1 MRLLFVSDHYPPFV
15 GGAERQTYLL
25 ATRFA
30 AAGHDVAVAVPW
42 VNGLPAVQEDS
53 GVTVHRIR
61 QLRDGWGDLAS
72 RDSIRHPPPY
82 PDPVMAWGLRRL
94 VRRFRPDVVHS
105 QGWISYSA
113 AAALLG
119 LRTPLLVSARDYG
132 YFCANRTLLRDDTPC
147 SGPSLGKCLP
157 CAGRY
162 YGRPKGWIAV
172 AGVSFWQPLLRHK
185 VSAVHNISTFVDR
198 TMRTNFFHNGKRECS
213 TPDIVIPSFLAD
225 DENGNGNGNVAAHL
239 ELLPREPFILY
250 VGQFRRVKG
259 LEILFRAYE
268 RLESPPPLVVIG
280 EPHDDGP
287 PEIPS
292 YVKVMTAWPHS
303 AVMAAYDR
311 ASFAVM
317 PSLWPEPLGS
327 VVHEAMS
334 RGKPVIGT
342 NHGGHTDM
350 IVNEETGLL
359 VPPGDVDA
367 LVEAMQRLNAEPDL
381 RARMG
386 EAARERSRLFK
397 ASAALPR
404 FAQLYSELASH
415 ATPITAV

>member
-1 MRLLFVSDHYPPFV
+1 MRLLFVSDHYPPFI

-42 VNGLPAVQEDS
+42 VKGLPAVEEDS
-53 GVTVHRIR
+53 GVTVYRIR
-61 QLRDGWGDLAS
+61 QLRNAWNALAF
-72 RDSIRHPPPY
+72 RGTVCHPPPY
-82 PDPVMAWGLRRL
+82 PDPVSALALWRI
-94 VRRFRPDVVHS
+94 VRSFRPDVVHS

-113 AAALLG
+113 AAALIG

-147 SGPSLGKCLP
+147 SGPSPRKCFP

-162 YGRPKGWIAV
+162 YGRPKGWVAV
-172 AGVSFWQPLLRHK
+172 MGVFLWQPFLRHK
-185 VSAVHNISTFVDR
+185 VSAVHSISTFVGR
-198 TMRTNFFHNGKRECS
+198 TMETHFRHNGRPAAS
-213 TPDIVIPSFLAD
+213 TPDVVIPSFLAD
-225 DENGNGNGNVAAHL
+225 DSDGDGATTALVD
-239 ELLPREPFILY
+239 ELPSEPYILY

-259 LEILFRAYE
+259 LEVLFEAYE
-268 RLESPPPLVVIG
+268 RLDSPPPLVLIG

-287 PEIPS
+287 AAIPS
-292 YVKVMTAWPHS
+292 YATVKTRWPHR
-303 AVMAAYDR
+303 AVMAAYER

-350 IVNEETGLL
+350 VIDEVTGLL
-359 VPPGDVDA
+359 VPPGDVGA
-367 LVEAMQRLNAEPDL
+367 LAEAMQRVISDPEL

-386 EAARERSRLFK
+386 KAARERSRLFDV
-397 ASAALPR
+397 SSALPR
-404 FAQLYSELASH
+404 FAQLYSDLAV
-415 ATPITAV
+415 TPR

>member
-42 VNGLPAVQEDS
+42 VKGLPTVEEDS
-53 GVTVHRIR
+53 GVTVHRVR
-61 QLRDGWGDLAS
+61 QLRNVWSHLAPGDGYC
-72 RDSIRHPPPY
+72 HPPPY
-82 PDPVMAWGLRRL
+82 PDPVTAWALRRL

-113 AAALLG
+113 AAGMLG

-132 YFCANRTLLRDDTPC
+132 YFCANRTLLRDNAPC
-147 SGPSLGKCLP
+147 SGPSLTKCLP

-172 AGVSFWQPLLRHK
+172 AGVGFWQPLLRRK
-185 VSAVHNISTFVDR
+185 VSAVHSISNFVDQA
-198 TMRTNFFHNGKRECS
+198 MRTHFLRNGRPTHP

-225 DENGNGNGNVAAHL
+225 DPDGDGEAAV
-239 ELLPREPFILY
+239 LLDALPSEPFILY

-259 LEILFRAYE
+259 LEVLFEAYE
-268 RLESPPPLVVIG
+268 RLESPPPLVLIG
-280 EPHDDGP
+280 EPHADGP
-287 PEIPS
+287 PEMPPYAII
-292 YVKVMTAWPHS
+292 MTAWPHG
-303 AVMAAYDR
+303 AVMAAYER

-350 IVNEETGLL
+350 IVDGETGFLL
-359 VPPGDVDA
+359 PPGDVAA
-367 LVEAMQRLNAEPDL
+367 LVEAMEKLSADPEL
-381 RARMG
+381 RERMG
-386 EAARERSRLFK
+386 KAALERSRLFR
-397 ASAALPR
+397 ASSALPR
-404 FAQLYSELASH
+404 FAQLYSDLAV
-415 ATPITAV
+415 TTA